1 MVRRLAVGLLLVL
14 GPVLFGCLQGCASD
28 LPDGVVA
35 QVGENQIWEEQLNE
49 LLAAYEAA
57 GKAPDKDR
65 QPDQYQLFTQKC
77 TEYLV
82 VLEVMRLEA
91 IDLGVTVTDED
102 VAESLDQIRAMFLGD
117 EAKFSTAV
125 AAQGMTLEQLT
136 EAVRQNVWF
145 EKMKAAVTAGVAI
158 REEEVRSYYQE
169 HMEDYVQDESREVRH
184 ILISPFVDAAGNI
197 MAGTPTQTDWE
208 AAEIEAAKVRSEI
221 MNGTDFVTEVELYSD
236 DESSSGEGGNLG
248 DIVRGQTVPA
258 FEQAVFNL
266 QKEEL
271 SQPVRTPSG
280 YHIIQVLDITPAQQ
294 MTYDSVKEQIRTM
307 LLREEQTAVWEQWL
321 TDTQEELGVVYRSGY
336 APPGAI
342 QGPVPTSTTLVEVTG
357 ETTTSSTLEGD
368 PGETTTS
375 ETTTGETTE

>member
-1 MVRRLAVGLLLVL
+1 VVRRLAVGLLLVFS
-14 GPVLFGCLQGCASD
+14 PVFFGWLQGCASD

-35 QVGENQIWEEQLNE
+35 QVGENQIWEEQLNQ
-49 LLAAYEAA
+49 LLAAYEEA

-65 QPDQYQLFTQKC
+65 QPDQYRLFRQKC

-82 VLEVMRLEA
+82 ILEVMRLEA
-91 IDLGVTVTDED
+91 IDFGVTVTDED
-102 VAESLDQIRAMFLGD
+102 VAENLDQIRAMFLGD
-117 EAKFSTAV
+117 EAKFNAAV
-125 AAQGMTLEQLT
+125 AIQGMTLEQLT

-145 EKMKAAVTAGVAI
+145 EKMKAAVTASVAI
-158 REEEVRSYYQE
+158 REEEVRAYYQE
-169 HMEDYVQDESREVRH
+169 HMDDYVRDETREVRH

-197 MAGTPTQTDWE
+197 MTGTPTQTDWE

-236 DESSSGEGGNLG
+236 DESSSSSGGDLG

-266 QKEEL
+266 QKEEV

-294 MTYDSVKEQIRTM
+294 LTYDSVKEQIRTM
-307 LLREEQTAVWEQWL
+307 LLREEQTAVWEEWL
-321 TDTQEELGVVYRSGY
+321 TDTQLELGVVYRSGY
-336 APPGAI
+336 APPDAV
-342 QGPVPTSTTLVEVTG
+342 QGPVPTSTTLTEEIG
-357 ETTTSSTLEGD
+357 ETTTSTLEGA

-375 ETTTGETTE
+375 VTTE